1 MIDDILNQA
10 KNLVNG
16 SGAQAAV
23 TNSVV
28 DAVEKAVQP
37 VVKQGEEIANKA
49 GISDEAVAGAVNTVE
64 DQIKGHTGVDVD
76 LNGDEVAAQ

>member
-49 GISDEAVAGAVNTVE
+49 GISDETVAGFVNGAE

-76 LNGDEVAAQ
+76 LNGDEAAAQ